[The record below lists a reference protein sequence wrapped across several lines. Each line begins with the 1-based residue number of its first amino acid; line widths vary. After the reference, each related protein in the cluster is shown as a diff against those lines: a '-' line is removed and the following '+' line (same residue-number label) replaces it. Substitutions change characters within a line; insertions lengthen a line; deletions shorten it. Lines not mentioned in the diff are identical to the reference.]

1 MRIGTRITVIT
12 TALVIIALVLY
23 GYVSVRIRRA
33 ELRADL
39 ERQTQ
44 LVGNGLQV
52 SLEAA
57 LQEGLYED
65 VRRLVRRIQDTS
77 KPIGI
82 TYLEIKPQPQQRA
95 EVATTAGDGGAPP
108 DGGIAAATAQEE
120 EDGEKDV

>member
-65 VRRLVRRIQDTS
+65 VRRLVKRIQETS

-82 TYLEIKPQPQQRA
+82 AYLELKLAPPAPAVESPDGSAR
-95 EVATTAGDGGAPP
+95 EAGTHDGGV
-108 DGGIAAATAQEE
+108 IAAAPVQAQA
-120 EDGEKDV
+120 DD

>member
-12 TALVIIALVLY
+12 TALVIVALILY

-39 ERQTQ
+39 ERQSQ
-44 LVGNGLQV
+44 LVGNVLQV

-65 VRRLVRRIQDTS
+65 VRRLVKRLQETS

-82 TYLEIKPQPQQRA
+82 TYLELKVQPPAPPAAA
-95 EVATTAGDGGAPP
+95 EVPAGGAP
-108 DGGIAAATAQEE
+108 DGGRAA
-120 EDGEKDV
+120 